1 MLMTIVVTGLTP
13 LGWLMRNRRAGDEQS
28 VRRAPELAAP
38 RTIEVSSPAFGHGG
52 TIPDRHCSLD
62 LGPNVS
68 PELRW
73 RGVPAG
79 TKQLLLVIEDID
91 VPFSRPSLHTVAV
104 LPQGETGLA
113 EGELVSG
120 HPRIRYVPTRG
131 GRTGY
136 FGPRPFP
143 GHGQHRYGFHLYALD
158 EALPAQLPGQLDR
171 LLSLVG
177 GHVLADGFLEGV
189 RRG

>member
-1 MLMTIVVTGLTP
+1 MLLKVVAVSLTP
-13 LGWLMRNRRAGDEQS
+13 LGWLMRNRRAGDEHS

-38 RTIEVSSPAFGHGG
+38 RTIDVSSPAFTHGG
-52 TIPDRHCSLD
+52 RIPDRHTALD

-104 LPQGETGLA
+104 LTPDETGVA
-113 EGELVSG
+113 EGELTAG
-120 HPRIRYVPTRG
+120 NPRYRYMPTRG

-158 EALPAQLPGQLDR
+158 EELPAQPPRDLAQL
-171 LLSLVG
+171 LTLVR